1 MNYTFID
8 YMIESLNTVDT
19 YSTIE
24 AALQNFGTKG
34 EFLEW
39 AYKFEGDAS
48 AAESVL
54 LNNGWQKV
62 GNRWIKNGAISS
74 LPSATGGTSVA
85 TSTAANMT
93 AVADDVIIDTTARE
107 VTVKSATA
115 ASLKSPKTILACVV
129 TAICGYDIGVAIYEV
144 WDKYFGDGSFDWSDY
159 SIGGNIM
166 TYLSSDSEGNVKSY
180 VDEDLIDALRLH
192 LLERGF
198 FESSFVPFDLTG
210 YTKIK
215 WKDLKLDKSVIQR
228 NFLDID
234 WLSDQI
240 KKYNANT
247 SNPHKIKG
255 THGLCASAYDMDDWL
270 FSIFNYYYNNNKP
283 HYEFRA
289 YRPVDYSDEYDIT
302 VGQNGRPS
310 SASKRDQPYLKD
322 DRSNGGFIEIRCV
335 YETYS
340 TKSFTVMKST
350 INKIYSDFFDNGW
363 VENTIGKDSKKSL
376 IADVTN
382 LGEMK
387 GYVPENVD
395 AVMPDSTKNLAE
407 NYPEWVN
414 NAKTQTQTNGDTTT
428 TNTVL
433 PVTIN
438 EIPSED
444 AEKPDSSI
452 KPNSNTQ
459 NIAQSGTTTE
469 NNLDENIGIKDAN
482 STFSKP
488 DIDTDGE
495 MIMPTKPDGFFPDAG
510 TNDDPMILNP
520 TTDSMM
526 GLVALYNPTVAQIKQ
541 FSQFLWGNDF
551 VSAFKK
557 LFSDP
562 MQAVIGLHWIYATP
576 NKSTVDTIKV
586 GYIDSGVESITVPN
600 IYTTIDCGSI
610 HVNHVFHN
618 ALDYKSLHCS
628 IYLPFI
634 GIKELSI
641 GDVMDSDVQVKYNID
656 HLTGTCLA
664 TIQITREGLDAG
676 IYQFSG
682 NCAVQLPISGGSY
695 TSIITNLVGLAA
707 TIGSTV
713 ATGGALAP
721 IAVGSA
727 ANLLTNSKT
736 STERT
741 GSIGSN
747 AGAMGYKKPFLLIQG
762 NKSYNAT
769 GYSNYIGD
777 ASNSAVTLKQC
788 KGFQR
793 VKEINLSVSDAT
805 EAEKTEI
812 IQILKSGFF
821 VS

>member
-8 YMIESLNTVDT
+8 YMIESLDTVDT

-24 AALQNFGTKG
+24 AALKNFGTKG

-39 AYKFEGDAS
+39 AYKFEGDSA

-54 LNNGWQKV
+54 MNNGWQKV
-62 GNRWIKNGAISS
+62 GTRWIKNGAISS

-129 TAICGYDIGVAIYEV
+129 TAICGYDLGVAIYEV

-215 WKDLKLDKSVIQR
+215 WKDLKLDKTIIQK
-228 NFLDID
+228 NFIGID
-234 WLSDQI
+234 WLNEQI
-240 KKYNANT
+240 INYNSNT
-247 SNPHKIKG
+247 SKPFKIEGTKG
-255 THGLCASAYDMDDWL
+255 ICSTVSDMDDWL
-270 FSIFNYYYNNNKP
+270 FSIFNYYYNGNMP

-289 YRPVDYSDEYDIT
+289 YRPVDYSDDYDIPVKYGT
-302 VGQNGRPS
+302 PT
-310 SASKRDQPYLKD
+310 SASTENQPYLYD
-322 DRSNGGFIEIRCV
+322 DRSKKGFIRIECV
-335 YETYS
+335 YEQYS
-340 TKSFTVMKST
+340 KSFSVMNSADKFC
-350 INKIYSDFFDNGW
+350 YSDYYDKGQVN
-363 VENTIGKDSKKSL
+363 NTIDTDSRKTL
-376 IADVTN
+376 IADVAN

-387 GYVPENVD
+387 GYIPENVD
-395 AVMPDSTKNLAE
+395 AVMPDSTKNLAD

-414 NAKTQTQTNGDTTT
+414 NSKNQTQTVGDTTT

-438 EIPSED
+438 DIPSED

-452 KPNSNTQ
+452 KPNSSKQ

-488 DIDTDGE
+488 DIDTDGG

-526 GLVALYNPTVAQIKQ
+526 GLVALYNPTVAQIKE

-576 NKSTVDTIKV
+576 NKSSVSTIKV
-586 GYIDSGVESITVPN
+586 GYVDSGVESITVPN
-600 IYTTIDCGSI
+600 IYTTINCGSI
-610 HVNHVFHN
+610 HVNHVFNN
-618 ALDYKSLHCS
+618 ALDYKALHCS

-641 GDVMDSDVQVKYNID
+641 GDVMDSDVHVKYNID

-676 IYQFSG
+676 IYQFTG

-707 TIGSTV
+707 TIGTTV
-713 ATGGALAP
+713 ATGGSLAP
-721 IAVGSA
+721 IAVGQA
-727 ANLLTNSKT
+727 ANFLTNSKT

-769 GYSNYIGD
+769 GYSNYMGD

-793 VKEINLSVSDAT
+793 VKDINLSVADAT
-805 EAEKTEI
+805 EQEKTEI